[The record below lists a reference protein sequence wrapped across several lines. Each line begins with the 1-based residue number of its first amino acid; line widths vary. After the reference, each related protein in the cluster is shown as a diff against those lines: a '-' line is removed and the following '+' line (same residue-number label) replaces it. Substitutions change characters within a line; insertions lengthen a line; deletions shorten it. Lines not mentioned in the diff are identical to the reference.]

1 MPLFGTVT
9 RVRKGLFEVVI
20 KFIKSHR
27 TLHVERIG
35 APNVAA
41 VKLFFRLEY
50 PTLVW
55 GKPKTPRIKVAKVRF
70 TNASKP
76 KQEKARVIKRAAKKV
91 LRKRKKSVRRK
102 VQNSLPTARR
112 RNPKASAEL

>member
-35 APNVAA
+35 APNVAV

-55 GKPKTPRIKVAKVRF
+55 GRPKPPRVLSAKKT
-70 TNASKP
+70 
-76 KQEKARVIKRAAKKV
+76 KQENARVIKRAAKKV
-91 LRKRKKSVRRK
+91 LRKRKKPVRRK

-112 RNPKASAEL
+112 RNPKASVEL